1 MPGFV
6 NATLN
11 CENMNF
17 SGTATSTGQ
26 FNANGQ
32 LIIGGVAAPNMAV
45 GTLTAGAGISI
56 TNGQNSI
63 TIASTGGGGGT
74 TWKVINAN
82 QALVAGEGYFVDT
95 SGGAI
100 TLSLPA
106 TAALGDSFKI
116 YNLSAANQVTISQG
130 AGQQIRIASSATT
143 AGAGGSLATT
153 AAGDSLEIV
162 CSVANNNF
170 NVVSLIGNITVV

>member
-17 SGTATSTGQ
+17 SGTATATGQ

-63 TIASTGGGGGT
+63 TIASTGGGGT
-74 TWKVINAN
+74 SWQLISAN

-95 SGGAI
+95 TGGAI

-116 YNLSAANQVTISQG
+116 YNLSPANQVTISQG
-130 AGQQIRIASSATT
+130 AGQQIRIASAATT
-143 AGAGGSLATT
+143 AGAGGSLTTT

>member
-17 SGTATSTGQ
+17 SGTATATGQ

-45 GTLTAGAGISI
+45 STLTAGVGIGIS
-56 TNGQNSI
+56 NGQNSI
-63 TIASTGGGGGT
+63 TISSIGGGH
-74 TWKVINAN
+74 TWSVISAN
-82 QALVAGEGYFVDT
+82 QTLVAGQAYFVDA

-106 TAALGDSFKI
+106 SAVVGDSFRVYKK
-116 YNLSAANQVTISQG
+116 AGANQVTVQCGVSQDI
-130 AGQQIRIASSATT
+130 QIGSSATT
-143 AGAGGSLATT
+143 AGGSLTTT
-153 AAGDSLEIV
+153 AIGDSLEIV

-170 NVVSLIGNITVV
+170 NVVSVIGNITVV

>member
-17 SGTATSTGQ
+17 SGTATATGQ

-32 LIIGGVAAPNMAV
+32 IIIGGVAAPNMAV
-45 GTLTAGAGISI
+45 GTLTAGAGISVV
-56 TNGQNSI
+56 NGQN
-63 TIASTGGGGGT
+63 TIQISSVGGGT

-82 QALVAGEGYFVDT
+82 QALVNGEGYFVDT
-95 SGGAI
+95 SGGPI
-100 TLSLPA
+100 SLSLPV
-106 TAALGDSFKI
+106 TAALGDHFKI
-116 YNLSAANQVTISQG
+116 YNLNAANQVTITQG
-130 AGQQIRIASSATT
+130 AGQQIRIASAATT

>member
-17 SGTATSTGQ
+17 SGTATATGQ

-45 GTLTAGAGISI
+45 GTLSAGAGISI

-63 TIASTGGGGGT
+63 TIASAGGGT
-74 TWKVINAN
+74 SWKVINAP
-82 QALVAGEGYFVDT
+82 QVMVAGEGYFVDT
-95 SGGAI
+95 SGGPI
-100 TLSLPA
+100 TLTLPP
-106 TAALGDSFKI
+106 TAVLGDHFKI
-116 YNLSAANQVTISQG
+116 YNLSAANQVTIAQN
-130 AGQQIRIASSATT
+130 AGQQIRIASAATT
-143 AGAGGSLATT
+143 AGAGGTLGTT

>member
-17 SGTATSTGQ
+17 SGTATATGQ

-45 GTLTAGAGISI
+45 GTLTAGDGISI
-56 TNGQNSI
+56 TNGHNSI
-63 TIASTGGGGGT
+63 TISSSGGGN
-74 TWKVINAN
+74 TWQVINAN
-82 QALVAGEGYFVDT
+82 QALVAGQGYFVDT

-106 TAALGDSFKI
+106 TAALGDSFRI

-130 AGQQIRIASSATT
+130 AGQQVRIASAQTT
-143 AGAGGSLATT
+143 LGAGGSLTTT